1 MRFSTLAYRNDILR
15 AIGALPLLL
24 GAPGCSDEL
33 ADAPSAL
40 AADEVAP
47 PLSLT
52 LPAHLSAGQTVQV
65 VVNGATPGAMVYL
78 AGSPTTGRGP
88 CPPVLG
94 GQCFDLVS
102 PRQLGAARA
111 APNGR
116 ATFDVLLPHDLAEGL
131 TVYLQAAQGGAQPA
145 KTAAVPDVVEY
156 PPRVCTDVP
165 WLTPANYSTEFEV
178 YACAPMPAGGVCP
191 DPTLLTWQQTDW
203 MWRDNTGGVAMGL
216 YSLSPFCLETTV
228 EDACCYDSNIFQ
240 AVIGRPFE
248 VAGQARLAEVANDS
262 GWCSDVEVDCDEL
275 SPEVVEKLAVA
286 WTQTARGEHASVA
299 AFARFVLHLSHLGAP
314 ADLVAEATRAMADEI
329 RHARDAF
336 AIASAFAGE
345 AVGAGPLDATGSLG
359 SLDARDLLRAA
370 VREGCIGETIAA
382 AQATVA
388 RDGCTN
394 AAIRAVLDGVA
405 ADEQRHATLAWR
417 FARWMV
423 GRDASLRSV
432 VAEELARGLQLA
444 DAQVDAHAAA
454 LHAYGVLADDRMNAV
469 ARRVFDD
476 VVLPCAAALLGADE
490 AFATA

>member
-1 MRFSTLAYRNDILR
+1 MRFSTLAYRTDILR
-15 AIGALPLLL
+15 AMGVLPLLL
-24 GAPGCSDEL
+24 GAPGCADDPAYEPSDL
-33 ADAPSAL
+33 VSDA
-40 AADEVAP
+40 VAP

-78 AGSPTTGRGP
+78 AASPTQGRGP
-88 CPPVLG
+88 CPAVLG
-94 GQCFDLVS
+94 GQCFDLVN
-102 PRQLGAARA
+102 PRQLGAVRA
-111 APNGR
+111 TPNGR
-116 ATFDVLLPHDLAEGL
+116 ATFDVLLPHDLTEGL

-145 KTAAVPDVVEY
+145 KTNAVADVVEY

-165 WLTPANYSTEFEV
+165 WLTPANYGLEFQV

-191 DPTLLTWQQTDW
+191 DPTLLTPQQIDW
-203 MWRDNTGGVAMGL
+203 MWRDNTGVPLGV
-216 YSLSPFCLETTV
+216 YSMQPNCLETTV
-228 EDACCYDSNIFQ
+228 EDACCYDSYIFPGI
-240 AVIGRPFE
+240 AIGRPFE
-248 VAGQARLAEVANDS
+248 VAGRARLAEVANDS
-262 GWCSDVEVDCDEL
+262 GWCSDVEVACDDL
-275 SPEVVEKLAVA
+275 PAEVTAKLADA
-286 WTQTARGEHASVA
+286 WTLTARGEHASVA

-345 AVGAGPLDATGSLG
+345 SVGAGPLDATGALG

-382 AQATVA
+382 AQASVA
-388 RDGCTN
+388 RDGCTQP
-394 AAIRAVLDGVA
+394 AIRAVLDRVA

-423 GRDASLRSV
+423 GRDASLREV
-432 VAEELARGLQLA
+432 VAEELARGLQLT
-444 DAQVDAHAAA
+444 DAAVDEHAST
-454 LHAYGVLADDRMNAV
+454 LHAYGVLADARMNAV

-476 VVLPCAAALLGADE
+476 VVLPCAAALLGSDE
-490 AFATA
+490 VVAAA